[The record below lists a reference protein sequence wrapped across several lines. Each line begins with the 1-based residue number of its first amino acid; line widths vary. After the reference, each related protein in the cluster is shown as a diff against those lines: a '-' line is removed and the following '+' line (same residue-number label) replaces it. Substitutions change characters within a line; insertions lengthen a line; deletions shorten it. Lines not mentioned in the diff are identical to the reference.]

1 MYVSQQQ
8 EEEQHFPCL
17 DLSAAPQIKREG
29 RWLPGL
35 LVRRASRQRVTK
47 GGGEAKK
54 KELIYTIP
62 RDFPNIATNLFV
74 PLRV

>member
-1 MYVSQQQ
+1 MSQQ
-8 EEEQHFPCL
+8 EEEQQHFPCL
-17 DLSAAPQIKREG
+17 DQSAAPQIKREG

-54 KELIYTIP
+54 KERIYTTSQ
-62 RDFPNIATNLFV
+62 DLPNIATDLFA